1 MRSLIAALTSRLPS
15 ALLAAVFVV
24 ACVFSTV
31 VAPLH
36 AQDAEAPP
44 VPEVTAEEKAANQ
57 KKLEELDR
65 VSEAANDLDKPL
77 YTPFIERYVLDELKQ
92 LRVDMAAQKVSLTEN
107 IVDRQLSAADKAI
120 TYATDT
126 ITYFFYLIAGFSSL
140 LVIMGW
146 TSIRDVKEKVHTLA
160 NQEISS
166 LVEQYEE
173 RLRSIEEQLSE
184 KTQHIESNRDEIE
197 LTQEVH
203 SLWLRAGREQTPT
216 GKIAVYD
223 QILNL
228 RKDDGEALTYKADAV
243 LELDEPQWAINL
255 CLQALQIDGENGNAY
270 YQLACAYAYLE
281 QWEESISYLQK
292 ALDISPAY
300 RDEAMEDSAFNGLY
314 DSEEFATLM
323 GIQQDHSSGST
334 TKGSDGAN

>member
-1 MRSLIAALTSRLPS
+1 MRRLIPNRLPLLPP
-15 ALLAAVFVV
+15 ALLAAACVV
-24 ACVFSTV
+24 ASLLLLPATPVT
-31 VAPLH
+31 
-36 AQDAEAPP
+36 AQNKTDVPPPPP
-44 VPEVTAEEKAANQ
+44 VTSEEKAQNQ
-57 KKLEELDR
+57 QKQQELDK
-65 VSEAANDLDKPL
+65 VAEAVDNLDKPL
-77 YTPFIERYVLDELKQ
+77 YSAFIERYVLDELKQ
-92 LRVDMAAQKVSLTEN
+92 LRIDMAAQKVSLTEN

-160 NQEISS
+160 NQEISK
-166 LVEQYEE
+166 LVEQYEA

-184 KTQHIESNRDEIE
+184 KTQHIENNRDEIE
-197 LTQEVH
+197 LTREIH

-228 RKDDGEALTYKADAV
+228 RQDDGEALTYKADAV

-281 QWEESISYLQK
+281 QWEESINYLK
-292 ALDISPAY
+292 EALAISPAY
-300 RDEAMEDSAFNGLY
+300 RDEALEDPAFNALY
-314 DSEEFATLM
+314 PRKEFAQLM
-323 GIQQDHSSGST
+323 GIQPEQPKPKDA
-334 TKGSDGAN
+334 D

>member
-1 MRSLIAALTSRLPS
+1 MRRLIPNRLSLLPP
-15 ALLAAVFVV
+15 AMLAAVCVV
-24 ACVFSTV
+24 ASLLLLL
-31 VAPLH
+31 ALPGA
-36 AQDAEAPP
+36 AQDQVKDQTEVPSPP
-44 VPEVTAEEKAANQ
+44 KVTSEEKAQNQ
-57 KKLEELDR
+57 QKQQELDK
-65 VSEAANDLDKPL
+65 VAEAVDNLDKPL
-77 YTPFIERYVLDELKQ
+77 YSAFIERYVLDELKQ
-92 LRVDMAAQKVSLTEN
+92 LRIDMAAQKVSLTEN

-160 NQEISS
+160 NQEISK
-166 LVEQYEE
+166 LVEQYEA

-184 KTQHIESNRDEIE
+184 KTQHIENNRDEIE
-197 LTQEVH
+197 LTREIH

-228 RKDDGEALTYKADAV
+228 RQEDGEALTYKADAV

-281 QWEESISYLQK
+281 QWEESINYLK
-292 ALDISPAY
+292 EALAISPAY
-300 RDEAMEDSAFNGLY
+300 RDEALEDPAFNALY
-314 DSEEFATLM
+314 TRKEFAQLM
-323 GIQQDHSSGST
+323 GIQPEKPKPKDA
-334 TKGSDGAN
+334 D

>member
-1 MRSLIAALTSRLPS
+1 MRRVTGSLLPKLPP
-15 ALLAAVFVV
+15 ALLAAVLVV
-24 ACVFSTV
+24 ACGFFPGLLAQAQEDGTV
-31 VAPLH
+31 P
-36 AQDAEAPP
+36 PP
-44 VPEVTAEEKAANQ
+44 VISDEEKAENQ
-57 KKLEELDR
+57 RKLAELER
-65 VSEAANDLDKPL
+65 AAAEVDKLDKAL

-166 LVEQYEE
+166 LVEQYEA

-184 KTQHIESNRDEIE
+184 KTQHIEDNRDEIE
-197 LTQEVH
+197 LTQEIH

-223 QILNL
+223 QILKL

-255 CLQALQIDGENGNAY
+255 CLQALQIDSQNGNAY

-281 QWEESISYLQK
+281 QWEESINYLQK

-300 RDEAMEDSAFNGLY
+300 RDEALEDSAFNGLY
-314 DSEEFATLM
+314 NSEEFTALL
-323 GIQQDHSSGST
+323 GIQSE
-334 TKGSDGAN
+334 SDGKSEESR

>member
-1 MRSLIAALTSRLPS
+1 MRGVMPSTASFGSPSSFLRL
-15 ALLAAVFVV
+15 AVLCGVL
-24 ACVFSTV
+24 FSCSSV
-31 VAPLH
+31 L
-36 AQDAEAPP
+36 AQDQDATAPQEQALQQEAERQQS
-44 VPEVTAEEKAANQ
+44 EKREREQQQAQEAVDQ
-57 KKLEELDR
+57 LD
-65 VSEAANDLDKPL
+65 EAL
-77 YTPFIERYVLDELKQ
+77 YSPFIERYVLDELKQ

-146 TSIRDVKEKVHTLA
+146 TSIRDVKEKVHNLA
-160 NQEISS
+160 NEEISK
-166 LVEQYEE
+166 LVEQYEA

-197 LTQEVH
+197 LTQEIH

-223 QILNL
+223 QILKL
-228 RKDDGEALTYKADAV
+228 RPNDGEALTYKADAV

-255 CLQALQIDGENGNAY
+255 CLQALQIDSQNGNAY
-270 YQLACAYAYLE
+270 YQLGCAYAYLE
-281 QWEESISYLQK
+281 QWDEAVDYLSK
-292 ALDISPAY
+292 AVDISPAY
-300 RDEAMEDSAFNGLY
+300 RDEALEDSAL
-314 DSEEFATLM
+314 SRLHEFEAYVELM
-323 GIQQDHSSGST
+323 GIQPIDDSKKNQP
-334 TKGSDGAN
+334 

>member
-1 MRSLIAALTSRLPS
+1 MRCLIPSRQLLLPP
-15 ALLAAVFVV
+15 ALLAAVCVV
-24 ACVFSTV
+24 ALV
-31 VAPLH
+31 VLLPARPVA
-36 AQDAEAPP
+36 AQDQSDVPP
-44 VPEVTAEEKAANQ
+44 PPETTTEEKAENQ
-57 KKLEELDR
+57 KKQQELDK
-65 VSEAANDLDKPL
+65 VAEAVDNLDKPL
-77 YTPFIERYVLDELKQ
+77 YSAFIERYVLDELKQ
-92 LRVDMAAQKVSLTEN
+92 LRIDMAAQKVSLTEN

-160 NQEISS
+160 NQEISK
-166 LVEQYEE
+166 LVEQYEA

-197 LTQEVH
+197 LTREIH

-228 RKDDGEALTYKADAV
+228 RQDDGEALTYKADAV

-281 QWEESISYLQK
+281 QWEEAINYLK
-292 ALDISPAY
+292 EALAISPTY
-300 RDEAMEDSAFNGLY
+300 RDEALEDPAFNAFY
-314 DSEEFATLM
+314 ERPEFAQLM
-323 GIQQDHSSGST
+323 GIQPEKPKSKDA
-334 TKGSDGAN
+334 D

>member
-1 MRSLIAALTSRLPS
+1 MRSVKLGFSSKWPS
-15 ALLAAVFVV
+15 ALLAALLVLAGAFYLAFPVV
-24 ACVFSTV
+24 AQDDTEVPAPV
-31 VAPLH
+31 VS
-36 AQDAEAPP
+36 D
-44 VPEVTAEEKAANQ
+44 EEKQEDQ
-57 KKLEELDR
+57 KKLAEL
-65 VSEAANDLDKPL
+65 EQAAAAAGNLEKPL
-77 YTPFIERYVLDELKQ
+77 YSPFIERYVLDELKQ

-166 LVEQYEE
+166 LVEQYEA

-184 KTQHIESNRDEIE
+184 KTQHIEDNRDEIE
-197 LTQEVH
+197 LTQEIH

-216 GKIAVYD
+216 SKIAIYD

-255 CLQALQIDGENGNAY
+255 CLQALEIDNQNGNAY

-281 QWEESISYLQK
+281 QPEEAVSYLQK

-300 RDEAMEDSAFNGLY
+300 RDEALEDSAFDQLHDCDDFSKLVG
-314 DSEEFATLM
+314 SAE
-323 GIQQDHSSGST
+323 SSGAPPA
-334 TKGSDGAN
+334 KGS

>member
-1 MRSLIAALTSRLPS
+1 MASLLL
-15 ALLAAVFVV
+15 LLALPGA
-24 ACVFSTV
+24 
-31 VAPLH
+31 
-36 AQDAEAPP
+36 AQDQVKDQTD
-44 VPEVTAEEKAANQ
+44 VPSPEITSEEKALNAQ
-57 KKLEELDR
+57 KQRELDK
-65 VSEAANDLDKPL
+65 VAEAVENLDKPL
-77 YTPFIERYVLDELKQ
+77 YSAFIERYVLDELKQ
-92 LRVDMAAQKVSLTEN
+92 LRIDMAAQKVSLTEN

-160 NQEISS
+160 NQEISK
-166 LVEQYEE
+166 LVEQYEA

-184 KTQHIESNRDEIE
+184 KTQHIENNRDEIE
-197 LTQEVH
+197 LTREIH

-228 RKDDGEALTYKADAV
+228 RQDDGEALTYKADAV

-255 CLQALQIDGENGNAY
+255 CLQALQIDSENGNAY

-281 QWEESISYLQK
+281 QWEEAINYLK
-292 ALDISPAY
+292 EALAISPAY
-300 RDEAMEDSAFNGLY
+300 RDEALEDRAFNALY
-314 DSEEFATLM
+314 ERREFAQLM
-323 GIQQDHSSGST
+323 GIQPEKPKPKDA
-334 TKGSDGAN
+334 D

>member
-1 MRSLIAALTSRLPS
+1 MRSLIPARMFRLPP
-15 ALLAAVFVV
+15 ALLAAVLLV
-24 ACVFSTV
+24 AVAFSVIT
-31 VAPLH
+31 APVN
-36 AQDAEAPP
+36 AQDDATVAPP
-44 VPEVTAEEKAANQ
+44 VITEKEKAENKEKLAELE
-57 KKLEELDR
+57 KLSDAADKLE
-65 VSEAANDLDKPL
+65 KPL
-77 YTPFIERYVLDELKQ
+77 YSPFIERYVLDELKQ

-184 KTQHIESNRDEIE
+184 KTQHIENNRDEIE
-197 LTQEVH
+197 LTQEIH
-203 SLWLRAGREQTPT
+203 SLWLRAGREQTPS

-223 QILNL
+223 QILKL

-255 CLQALQIDGENGNAY
+255 CLQALQIDNENGNAY

-281 QWEESISYLQK
+281 QWEESIDYLKK
-292 ALDISPAY
+292 ALDISSAY
-300 RDEAMEDSAFNGLY
+300 RDEALEDSAFDGLY
-314 DSEEFATLM
+314 NSAEFTALM
-323 GIQQDHSSGST
+323 GIQP
-334 TKGSDGAN
+334 DGATPTPGKH

>member
-1 MRSLIAALTSRLPS
+1 MRSLMSRMWCLLPS
-15 ALLAAVFVV
+15 ALLAAVLLVGGVFVFPGNLAV
-24 ACVFSTV
+24 AQGQESV
-31 VAPLH
+31 
-36 AQDAEAPP
+36 APP
-44 VPEVTAEEKAANQ
+44 VVTAEEKEDNQQKVQELEKAA
-57 KKLEELDR
+57 
-65 VSEAANDLDKPL
+65 EAVDKLDKAL
-77 YTPFIERYVLDELKQ
+77 YSPFIERYVLDELKQ

-160 NQEISS
+160 NQEISK
-166 LVEQYEE
+166 LVEQYEA

-184 KTQHIESNRDEIE
+184 KTRHIESNRGEIE
-197 LTQEVH
+197 LTQEIH

-216 GKIAVYD
+216 GKIAIYD
-223 QILNL
+223 QILKL

-255 CLQALQIDGENGNAY
+255 CLQALQIDSQNGNAY
-270 YQLACAYAYLE
+270 YQLACAHAYLE
-281 QWEESISYLQK
+281 QWEEAVDYLSK
-292 ALDISPAY
+292 ALDISSAY
-300 RDEAMEDSAFNGLY
+300 RDEALEDPAFNELY
-314 DSEEFATLM
+314 DKPAFAELM
-323 GIQQDHSSGST
+323 GLGRALDGDKDTDDH
-334 TKGSDGAN
+334 

>member
-1 MRSLIAALTSRLPS
+1 MKFSLPS
-15 ALLAAVFVV
+15 ALLAAVLFV
-24 ACVFSTV
+24 ALLFP
-31 VAPLH
+31 AERLL
-36 AQDAEAPP
+36 AQDSKDVPPP
-44 VPEVTAEEKAANQ
+44 VVTQKEKAETQQ
-57 KKLEELDR
+57 KVQELEQ
-65 VSEAANDLDKPL
+65 AAQAVDKLDKAL
-77 YTPFIERYVLDELKQ
+77 YSPFIERYVLDELKQ

-184 KTQHIESNRDEIE
+184 KTQHIEHNRDEIE
-197 LTQEVH
+197 LTQEIH

-223 QILNL
+223 QILKL

-255 CLQALQIDGENGNAY
+255 CLQALQIDSQNGNAY

-281 QWEESISYLQK
+281 QWEDSISYLQK

-300 RDEAMEDSAFNGLY
+300 RDEALEDSAFDRLY
-314 DSEEFATLM
+314 ERAEFSELM
-323 GIQQDHSSGST
+323 GIQPD
-334 TKGSDGAN
+334 KGKPQVPE

>member
-1 MRSLIAALTSRLPS
+1 MRCLISALMHRLPP

-24 ACVFSTV
+24 TCTFFPFADT
-31 VAPLH
+31 AL
-36 AQDAEAPP
+36 AQDADPAEPP
-44 VPEVTAEEKAANQ
+44 VVTAEEKAANQ
-57 KKLEELDR
+57 KKLEELER
-65 VSEAANDLDKPL
+65 AAEAVDQIDKPL
-77 YTPFIERYVLDELKQ
+77 YSPFIERYVLDELKQ

-197 LTQEVH
+197 LTQEIH

-255 CLQALQIDGENGNAY
+255 CLQALQIDSENGNAY

-281 QWEESISYLQK
+281 QWEDSISYLRK

-300 RDEAMEDSAFNGLY
+300 RDEALEDAAFNGLY
-314 DSEEFATLM
+314 ESEEFATLM
-323 GIQQDHSSGST
+323 GIQPDHSGDD
-334 TKGSDGAN
+334 SDKS

>member
-1 MRSLIAALTSRLPS
+1 MRRVTGRLLPKLPP
-15 ALLAAVFVV
+15 ALLAAVLVV
-24 ACVFSTV
+24 ACGFFPGLLAQAQEDGTV
-31 VAPLH
+31 P
-36 AQDAEAPP
+36 PP
-44 VPEVTAEEKAANQ
+44 VISDEEKAENQ
-57 KKLEELDR
+57 RKLAELER
-65 VSEAANDLDKPL
+65 AAAEVDKLDKAL

-166 LVEQYEE
+166 LVEQYEA

-184 KTQHIESNRDEIE
+184 KTQHIEDNRDEIE
-197 LTQEVH
+197 LTQEIH

-223 QILNL
+223 QILKL

-255 CLQALQIDGENGNAY
+255 CLQALQIDSQNGNAY

-281 QWEESISYLQK
+281 QWEESINYLQK

-300 RDEAMEDSAFNGLY
+300 RDEALEDSAFNGLY
-314 DSEEFATLM
+314 NSEEFTALL
-323 GIQQDHSSGST
+323 GIQSE
-334 TKGSDGAN
+334 SDGKSEESR

>member
-1 MRSLIAALTSRLPS
+1 MRGLIYGSPSKAASS
-15 ALLAAVFVV
+15 VLLATLFLLVLTTMN
-24 ACVFSTV
+24 ST
-31 VAPLH
+31 AR
-36 AQDAEAPP
+36 AQDTSVQEPP
-44 VPEVTAEEKAANQ
+44 A
-57 KKLEELDR
+57 
-65 VSEAANDLDKPL
+65 SEANSAQRKVEEGVNQLEKPL
-77 YTPFIERYVLDELKQ
+77 YSPFIERYVLDELKQ
-92 LRVDMAAQKVSLTEN
+92 LRTDMAAQKVSLTEN

-126 ITYFFYLIAGFSSL
+126 VTYFFYLIAGFSSL
-140 LVIMGW
+140 LVILGW
-146 TSIRDVKEKVHTLA
+146 TSLRDVKEKVHNLA
-160 NQEISS
+160 NEEISK

-184 KTQHIESNRDEIE
+184 KTQHIEHNRDEIE

-223 QILNL
+223 QILKI
-228 RKDDGEALTYKADAV
+228 RQDDGEALTYKADAV

-255 CLQALQIDGENGNAY
+255 CLQALQIDNQNGNAF

-281 QWEESISYLQK
+281 QWEESIAYLQK

-300 RDEAMEDSAFNGLY
+300 RDEATEDPAFNGLY
-314 DSEEFATLM
+314 ESPEFVALM
-323 GIQQDHSSGST
+323 GINPDGSAA
-334 TKGSDGAN
+334 GPES

>member
-1 MRSLIAALTSRLPS
+1 MRSLILALTHRLPP

-24 ACVFSTV
+24 TCAFLS
-31 VAPLH
+31 AGESAQ
-36 AQDAEAPP
+36 AQDADTQEAP
-44 VPEVTAEEKAANQ
+44 VVTAEEAAENK

-65 VSEAANDLDKPL
+65 VSDAVDEINKPL
-77 YTPFIERYVLDELKQ
+77 YSPFIERYVLDELKQ

-184 KTQHIESNRDEIE
+184 KTQHIEHNRDEIE

-223 QILNL
+223 QILKL
-228 RKDDGEALTYKADAV
+228 RQDDGEALTYKADAV

-255 CLQALQIDGENGNAY
+255 CLQALQIDSENGNAY

-281 QWEESISYLQK
+281 QWEESISYLRK
-292 ALDISPAY
+292 ALDISTAY
-300 RDEAMEDSAFNGLY
+300 RDEALEDSAFNGLY
-314 DSEEFATLM
+314 ELEEFAELM
-323 GIQQDHSSGST
+323 GIQPEST
-334 TKGSDGAN
+334 GGRAEGDQEGAR

>member
-1 MRSLIAALTSRLPS
+1 MRSLILALTHRLPPH
-15 ALLAAVFVV
+15 LLAAVFVV
-24 ACVFSTV
+24 AWVILPFGES
-31 VAPLH
+31 AW
-36 AQDAEAPP
+36 AQDATAPDVP
-44 VPEVTAEEKAANQ
+44 VVTAAEQAANQ

-65 VSEAANDLDKPL
+65 VAEAAADLDKPL

-92 LRVDMAAQKVSLTEN
+92 LRVDLAAQKVSLTEN

-166 LVEQYEE
+166 LVEEYEG

-255 CLQALQIDGENGNAY
+255 CLQALQIDSENGNAY

-300 RDEAMEDSAFNGLY
+300 RDEALEDSAFNGLY
-314 DSEEFATLM
+314 DSEEFAALM
-323 GIQQDHSSGST
+323 GIQQEN
-334 TKGSDGAN
+334 KGADSRGPEAGL

>member
-1 MRSLIAALTSRLPS
+1 MRRLIPNRLPLLPP
-15 ALLAAVFVV
+15 ALLAAACVV
-24 ACVFSTV
+24 ASLLLLPATPVT
-31 VAPLH
+31 
-36 AQDAEAPP
+36 AQNKTDVPPPPP
-44 VPEVTAEEKAANQ
+44 VTSEEKAQNQ
-57 KKLEELDR
+57 QKQQELDK
-65 VSEAANDLDKPL
+65 VAEAVDNLDKPL
-77 YTPFIERYVLDELKQ
+77 YSAFIERYVLDELKQ
-92 LRVDMAAQKVSLTEN
+92 LRIDMAAQKVSLTEN

-160 NQEISS
+160 NQEISK
-166 LVEQYEE
+166 LVEQYEA

-184 KTQHIESNRDEIE
+184 KTQHIENNRDEIE
-197 LTQEVH
+197 LTREIH

-228 RKDDGEALTYKADAV
+228 RQDDGEALTYKADAV

-281 QWEESISYLQK
+281 QWEESINYLK
-292 ALDISPAY
+292 EALAISPAY
-300 RDEAMEDSAFNGLY
+300 RDEALEDPAFNALY
-314 DSEEFATLM
+314 TRKEFAQLM
-323 GIQQDHSSGST
+323 GIQPEQPKPKDA
-334 TKGSDGAN
+334 D